1 MRQFIAFASSAVRAL
16 VQVGPGSAQWS
27 TLSQS
32 ACVFGN
38 CEGAFVILP
47 DQEAALRTSDFQA
60 RYAMGIM
67 EGLEEYFREL
77 GTR

>member
-1 MRQFIAFASSAVRAL
+1 MTGVQTCALPIFGVNYDNLAVVRPTWFPAVL
-16 VQVGPGSAQWS
+16 
-27 TLSQS
+27 
-32 ACVFGN
+32 